1 MTSEG
6 TLQRGPREKVVSL
19 SQKVSKGCS
28 AAVRKSEQQVASVSQ
43 NCGRVCTE
51 LGHDSCTLLSAASH
65 RCTFIIC
72 FTIFFLMGK

>member
-6 TLQRGPREKVVSL
+6 TPQRGPREKVVSL
-19 SQKVSKGCS
+19 SQNVSKGCS

-51 LGHDSCTLLSAASH
+51 LGHDSCTLLSGRERPVTDVLSSFASQ
-65 RCTFIIC
+65 
-72 FTIFFLMGK
+72 FFS

>member
-19 SQKVSKGCS
+19 NQKVSKMCS

-43 NCGRVCTE
+43 NCGCVYIE
-51 LGHDSCTLLSAASH
+51 LGHDSCTLLSEREQRPVTDVLSSFAS
-65 RCTFIIC
+65 
-72 FTIFFLMGK
+72 

>member
-19 SQKVSKGCS
+19 SQKVIKMCP

-43 NCGRVCTE
+43 NCGCVCIE
-51 LGHDSCTLLSAASH
+51 FGHDSCTLLS
-65 RCTFIIC
+65 
-72 FTIFFLMGK
+72 GPEQ